1 MLKSVANFSLYLAS
15 FVASVVITLAAPG
28 GLLKQY
34 LLIYTLASFA
44 FSLLLF
50 LYFSASPTMR
60 GTRLIAGAFFVSFIA
75 VSVARGPYESA
86 LFFYPGLLIYSDY
99 LVTQSCDIRR
109 VTAYRMFLIL
119 SSLFFLA
126 GAEYFQGNMIARV
139 TMIFLVALV
148 LPGKDGLV
156 HKISVQSPIPYLIGN
171 YVFYSGVL
179 YAVTIFTDH
188 GGGLRFWYLMSQA
201 GLVGIIKYYDFSLRK
216 EYSVTPLLKFI
227 VMCTAF
233 VIPLP
238 LMFIYPSLP
247 NLCLYYIGYF
257 GLLYT
262 GKFIAR

>member
-1 MLKSVANFSLYLAS
+1 MLKSIASFSLYLAS

-28 GLLKQY
+28 DLLKQY

-60 GTRLIAGAFFVSFIA
+60 GTKLIAGVFFTSFIVVA
-75 VSVARGPYESA
+75 VARSPYESA
-86 LFFYPGLLIYSDY
+86 LVFYPGLLIYTDY
-99 LVTQSCDIRR
+99 FVTQSCDIRR
-109 VTAYRMFLIL
+109 VTAYRIFLIL

-139 TMIFLVALV
+139 TMIFLVALA
-148 LPGKDGLV
+148 LPGKGV
-156 HKISVQSPIPYLIGN
+156 FIHKISVQSPIPFLIGN

-179 YAVTIFTDH
+179 YAVTMLTDH
-188 GGGLRFWYLMSQA
+188 DGGLRFWYLMSQA
-201 GLVGIIKYYDFSLRK
+201 GLVGILKYYDFSLRK
-216 EYSVTPLLKFI
+216 VYSVTPLLKFI

-233 VIPLP
+233 VMPLP
-238 LMFIYPSLP
+238 LMLIYPSFS
-247 NLCLYYIGYF
+247 NLCLYYIGYL